1 MLLAP
6 ACFILPAYWS
16 KYEGTIK
23 RCLDKKEGRLQSSFD
38 SLSRRNW
45 RLRDRSLS
53 MISQATKSSRQKVIV
68 CLDSLFDDQS
78 FGETAGVCLRV
89 TSDYDLLVRTC
100 IEWSSSIYR
109 YGRFRIYAGA
119 RLLRIWKRKGIDI
132 QGPIFNFL
140 ASSSDGPGLQKSD
153 VHRLLAGL
161 VRSQHLSAGKYLQ
174 WLIARGTLDSHHE
187 PKAVI
192 TIISI
197 ILFNQLTNTEWST
210 RCRLAIRASFARSA
224 ISRCQSTTHASDSSG
239 SLPSARK

>member
-23 RCLDKKEGRLQSSFD
+23 RCLDKKDGRLHSSFD

-53 MISQATKSSRQKVIV
+53 MISQATKSYRQKVVV
-68 CLDSLFDDQS
+68 CLDSLFDDQN
-78 FGETAGVCLRV
+78 FGETARVCLRV
-89 TSDYDLLVRTC
+89 ISDYDLLIRTC

-109 YGRFRIYAGA
+109 YGRFRTYAGA

-132 QGPIFNFL
+132 QGPIFKFL
-140 ASSSDGPGLQKSD
+140 ASSSDVPGLQKSD
-153 VHRLLAGL
+153 VYRLLAEL

-174 WLIARGTLDSHHE
+174 WLIARGTLNGHHE
-187 PKAVI
+187 PQVVI
-192 TIISI
+192 TIISMI
-197 ILFNQLTNTEWST
+197 SCNQLTNTEWST
-210 RCRLAIRASFARSA
+210 RCRLAIRASFARSTV
-224 ISRCQSTTHASDSSG
+224 SRCQSTTHASDSSG
-239 SLPSARK
+239 SPCSARK